1 MLGIVHRVTPRMSV
15 PRIGQKL
22 DSCKIECSLWKADIF
37 RFRISVPTFAVA
49 KLICDILAA
58 LCDLPAS
65 PERVKGSHSF
75 GWVCPSKASVPVP
88 LGRMWHS
95 HTGGRT
101 LLGIVHHITLSM
113 YVPRIERFARFVLNV
128 IRKIYIKKSLENK

>member
-1 MLGIVHRVTPRMSV
+1 M
-15 PRIGQKL
+15 
-22 DSCKIECSLWKADIF
+22 F
-37 RFRISVPTFAVA
+37 RFRISVPIFAVA

-58 LCDLPAS
+58 LCNLPAS
-65 PERVKGSHSF
+65 PERVRGSHSF
-75 GWVCPSKASVPVP
+75 GWVCPTKASVPVP

-113 YVPRIERFARFVLNV
+113 SVPRIERFARFVLDGLCEFCRPAKLVQAEMQSCHSN
-128 IRKIYIKKSLENK
+128 IDSNRLHENLGRRKKRKRL